1 MCFADIEATRR
12 HTTPVVMGARGTELR
27 YQVLGARLRKRDQGR
42 RSNMMQMTD
51 MPIAMMWGMGLIWL
65 LVIIFLLLGI
75 AAFIKYLRS

>member
-1 MCFADIEATRR
+1 MNEA
-12 HTTPVVMGARGTELR
+12 
-27 YQVLGARLRKRDQGR
+27 

-65 LVIIFLLLGI
+65 VIIFLLLGI